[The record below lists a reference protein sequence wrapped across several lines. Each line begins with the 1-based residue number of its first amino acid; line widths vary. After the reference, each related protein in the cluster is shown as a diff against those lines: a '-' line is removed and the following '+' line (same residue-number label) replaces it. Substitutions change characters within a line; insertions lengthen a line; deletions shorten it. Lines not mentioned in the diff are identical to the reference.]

1 MNIRKAKSAGYC
13 FGVNKAVN
21 TAYEASEN
29 SNEKVYTLGPL
40 IHNVHVT
47 NELKKKG
54 VSIIDDLDDID
65 EGTVIIRSHGVG
77 KEIYEK
83 IKKKNLKLID
93 ATCPYVKSIQNKVE
107 KYHNKGYTI
116 IIVGDSDHPEVKG
129 VNGWCENKA
138 KVIFTKEEAQNFK
151 TDENVCVVAQT
162 TIIEA
167 LFDDITNIIKDNCA
181 NVVIFNTIC
190 NATSVRQEEASLI
203 ASEVEAMVVVGD
215 THSSNTKKLVE
226 ISKSK
231 CDNVFFVETAS
242 DLDDAI
248 KKYNNIGL
256 TAGASTPTQ
265 LIEEV
270 INTMD
275 NNMVDS
281 FEKNIE
287 ESIKEIREGDIVEG
301 EIVMVDHNEVTM
313 NIGYKSDG
321 IVKKADFL
329 YDLME
334 DLTSKAAKGDKVKVM
349 VMKMNDGTGNVS
361 LSKIKVD
368 ELGALDEAKEKFDS
382 KETVKA
388 KITKVVKG
396 GLIVDLGFIKA
407 FMPASYYDVRF
418 IKDFD
423 SLLGKEIECRI
434 VEFDKQKN
442 KIIVSRK
449 ILLEEAYKERKAK
462 EKELKEAAIAALEI
476 GKEVEAP
483 IKNITNFGMFI
494 DLNGVDGFIHISD
507 IAWKRVGN
515 INDLYK
521 VGDNVKAIVT
531 ELDKD
536 NYKVKLSVKDLTKE
550 PWQEFIENYSVGQTV
565 KATIKNTT
573 NFGAFAE
580 IIPDV
585 EGLIHISQLSH
596 DRVNNVEDAVKTGD
610 EVNVKIIDINK
621 DKRKVSLSIKE
632 TMDPPKRKIER
643 NKLYHKEDSNVTL
656 GDIFGDLL
664 KSE

>member
-1 MNIRKAKSAGYC
+1 MNIIKAKSAGYC
-13 FGVNKAVN
+13 FGVNNAVN
-21 TAYEASEN
+21 MAYEASQN
-29 SNEKVYTLGPL
+29 KKKVYTLGPL
-40 IHNVHVT
+40 IHNAFVT
-47 NELKKKG
+47 NELKEKG
-54 VSIIDDLDDID
+54 VDIIDDLDKID

-77 KEIYEK
+77 KYIYDK
-83 IKKKNLKLID
+83 IKAKNLKLID

-116 IIVGDSDHPEVKG
+116 IIVGDKSHPEVIG
-129 VNGWCENKA
+129 VNGWCENEA
-138 KVIFTKEEAQNFK
+138 HVIFSKEEAELFN
-151 TDENVCVVAQT
+151 TDNNVCIVAQT
-162 TIIEA
+162 TIIES
-167 LFDDITNIIKDNCA
+167 LFNDIVNIIEENCA
-181 NVVIFNTIC
+181 NVVVFNTIC

-231 CDNVFFVETAS
+231 CKNVFFVENAS

-248 KKYNNIGL
+248 KEYKNIGL

-270 INTMD
+270 MNTMD

-281 FEKNIE
+281 FEKNIA
-287 ESIKEIREGDIVEG
+287 ESMKEFREGDIIEG
-301 EIVMVDHNEVTM
+301 EIVAVDHNEVTM

-321 IVKKADFL
+321 IVKKADYL

-334 DLTSKAAKGDKVKVM
+334 DLTTKAAKGDKVKVM

-368 ELGALDEAKEKFDS
+368 ELSALDEAKEKFDS
-382 KETVKA
+382 KETVNA

-396 GLIVDLGFIKA
+396 GLIVDLGFVKA

-423 SLLGKEIECRI
+423 SLLGKEVECRI
-434 VEFDKQKN
+434 VEFDKNKN

-449 ILLEEAYKERKAK
+449 VLLEEAYKERKAK
-462 EKELKEAAIAALEI
+462 EKELKDAAISALEI
-476 GKEVEAP
+476 GKVVEAP

-507 IAWKRVGN
+507 IAWKRVNN

-521 VGDNVKAIVT
+521 VEDTVKAVVT

-536 NYKVKLSVKDLTKE
+536 NYKVKLSLKDLTKE

-565 KATIKNTT
+565 PAKIKNTT

-596 DRVNNVEDAVKTGD
+596 DRVNKVEDAVKTGD
-610 EVNVKIIDINK
+610 EVTVKIIEINK

>member
-1 MNIRKAKSAGYC
+1 MSIIKAKSAGYC
-13 FGVNKAVN
+13 FGVNKAVE
-21 TAYEASEN
+21 TAYEASKN
-29 SNEKVYTLGPL
+29 KDEKVYTLGPL
-40 IHNVHVT
+40 IHNAFVT
-47 NELKKKG
+47 NKLKEKG
-54 VSIIDDLDDID
+54 VDIIDDLDSID
-65 EGTVIIRSHGVG
+65 SGTVIIRSHGVG
-77 KEIYEK
+77 KAVYDK
-83 IKKKNLKLID
+83 IKEKNLKLID

-116 IIVGDSDHPEVKG
+116 IIVGDKNHPEVIG
-129 VNGWCENKA
+129 VNGWCDNSA
-138 KVIFTKEEAQNFK
+138 HVIFSLDEAREFK
-151 TDENVCVVAQT
+151 SDNSVCIVAQT
-162 TIIEA
+162 TIIKSI
-167 LFDDITNIIKDNCA
+167 FNDITNIIKENCA
-181 NVVIFNTIC
+181 DVVIFNTIC
-190 NATSVRQEEASLI
+190 NATSVRQEEASKI

-231 CDNVFFVETAS
+231 CKNVFFVEKAS

-248 KKYNNIGL
+248 KKYKNIGL

-287 ESIKEIREGDIVEG
+287 ESMKEIREGDIVEG
-301 EIVMVDHNEVTM
+301 EIVAVDHNEVTM

-321 IVKKADFL
+321 IVKKADYL

-334 DLTSKAAKGDKVKVM
+334 DLTTKAAKGDKVKVM
-349 VMKMNDGTGNVS
+349 VMRMNDGTGNVS

-368 ELGALDEAKEKFDS
+368 ELSALDEAKEKFES
-382 KETVKA
+382 KETVNA

-407 FMPASYYDVRF
+407 FMPASYYDTRF
-418 IKDFD
+418 VKDFD
-423 SLLGKEIECRI
+423 NLLGKEVECRI
-434 VEFDKQKN
+434 VEFDKNKN
-442 KIIVSRK
+442 KIIVSRR

-462 EKELKEAAIAALEI
+462 EKEAKDAAIAQLEI
-476 GKEVEAP
+476 GKVVEAP

-494 DLNGVDGFIHISD
+494 DLGGVDGFIHISD
-507 IAWKRVGN
+507 IAWKRVNN

-521 VGDNVKAIVT
+521 VGDTVKAIVT

-536 NYKVKLSVKDLTKE
+536 SYKVKLSVKDLTKE

-565 KATIKNTT
+565 TATIKNTT

-585 EGLIHISQLSH
+585 EGLIHISQLSY
-596 DRVNNVEDAVKTGD
+596 DRVNKVEDVVKTGD
-610 EVNVKIIDINK
+610 QVTVKIIDINK

-643 NKLYHKEDSNVTL
+643 NKMYHQEDGNVTL